1 MIETWLSCSDGVCE
15 DIKAPEG
22 KMEYIGL
29 DDDTYSV
36 LLYFDEPVLI
46 QEDFSDVMS
55 VSFNTEVSGSVDK
68 VTSNDRRNLDKVT
81 STNTRNHN
89 AY

>member
-1 MIETWLSCSDGVCE
+1 
-15 DIKAPEG
+15 
-22 KMEYIGL
+22 MEYIGL

-81 STNTRNHN
+81 SSNTRNHN

>member
-1 MIETWLSCSDGVCE
+1 
-15 DIKAPEG
+15 
-22 KMEYIGL
+22 MEYIGL